1 MAENETGQE
10 RTEQPTPKRL
20 DEAKKKGQVPRS
32 KELNTLVSLL
42 FAAGGLF
49 FLGGNMM
56 SGLSEI
62 LKNSLSFD
70 PIKLDNQAAF
80 ATSLGNALEQA
91 LLVSMPLFLLLTV
104 AAFVGP
110 LSLGGWAFSTS
121 ALAFKIDKV
130 NPLKGMKRIFSAKSL
145 MELLKAVAKFILVAS
160 VATTVIL
167 ALYDRLLMLG
177 RQDVELSLAHLG
189 YLGSRAFF
197 GFCAALIVIAAID
210 IPFQRWDHSRQMR
223 MTKQEVKDEMKE
235 TEGRP
240 EVKSHIRNMQRELS
254 QQRMFEQL
262 PEATVVITNPTHY
275 AVALKYDDQGS
286 QAPVLVAK
294 GKNLVA
300 ARIREVAGEHNITAF
315 SAPPLARAIYAST
328 ELDQEIPAQL
338 YLAVAEVLAY
348 VFQLERSLNSTDPK
362 PKPPE
367 NLSVPEELA
376 GALD

>member
-1 MAENETGQE
+1 MSENEAGQE

-20 DEAKKKGQVPRS
+20 NEAKKKGQVPRS
-32 KELNTLVSLL
+32 KELNTLVGLL
-42 FAAGGLF
+42 FAAAGLM
-49 FLGGNMM
+49 FLGGQMM

-62 LKNSLSFD
+62 LKNSLSIN
-70 PIKLDNQAAF
+70 PAKLDNQMVF
-80 ATSLGNALEQA
+80 ITSLGTALEQA
-91 LLVSMPLFLLLTV
+91 LFVLLPLFLLLTV
-104 AAFVGP
+104 GAFVGP
-110 LSLGGWAFSTS
+110 LALGGWAFSTS

-130 NPLKGMKRIFSAKSL
+130 NPLKGIKKIFSAKSL
-145 MELLKAVAKFILVAS
+145 MELLKAIGKFILVAS
-160 VATTVIL
+160 AATAVIYAIYDQLL
-167 ALYDRLLMLG
+167 ALG
-177 RQDVELSLAHLG
+177 RQDVESSLAHLG

-197 GFCAALIVIAAID
+197 GFCLALIIIAAID
-210 IPFQRWDHSRQMR
+210 IPFQLWDHSRQMR
-223 MTKQEVKDEMKE
+223 MTQQEVKDEMKE

-254 QQRMFEQL
+254 QKRMFEEL

-294 GKNLVA
+294 GRDLVA
-300 ARIREVAGEHNITAF
+300 TRIKEVASENNITTF

-328 ELDQEIPAQL
+328 EVDQEIPAQL

-348 VFQLERSLNSTDPK
+348 VFQLERSLSSTDPR
-362 PKPPE
+362 PKPPV